1 MVSEEV
7 KMLQRDL
14 PKPSFGEANSNTLQP
29 PGASNEANPEAES
42 KGSGGVQMGQND
54 SPTQEGPY
62 AQGINPD
69 VRNDVNVTSRS
80 SAVKGTAQPVN
91 VEHADEKRGHG
102 IEEPLQSPS
111 DRFADQ
117 HILDPGSSIHLEVEP
132 KFGPLYKR
140 DASTIVANNFEG
152 VIEEHLS
159 AVSDAGVNEDNR
171 ATSQLARKLWTK
183 QFVRFESPEER
194 AETLE
199 MVKKIMPK
207 REDSEV
213 KKPSFQPLPE
223 KLRNGL
229 VDQIVA
235 GKYSQEELLNGK
247 QVYQQSVLNNIARA
261 TTLNGTYLRA
271 DGDRLMAKVRSLLPA
286 ARTAKTPVPPRKQAQ
301 A

>member
-14 PKPSFGEANSNTLQP
+14 PKSEADSNTPQP
-29 PGASNEANPEAES
+29 SGASKEVNSEAVGKSAR
-42 KGSGGVQMGQND
+42 GGQMGQND

-62 AQGINPD
+62 TQGINPN
-69 VRNDVNVTSRS
+69 VRNDVKVTARS
-80 SAVKGTAQPVN
+80 SAAKGTDQPVN

-102 IEEPLQSPS
+102 IEEPVQSAGTTL
-111 DRFADQ
+111 ADQ
-117 HILDPGSSIHLEVEP
+117 HILDPESSINLEVEP
-132 KFGPLYKR
+132 SFGPLYKR

-159 AVSDAGVNEDNR
+159 AVSDAGISEDNR
-171 ATSQLARKLWTK
+171 ATSQLARKLWSR
-183 QFVRFESPEER
+183 QFVRFESPEEK

-199 MVKKIMPK
+199 MVKRMMPK
-207 REDSEV
+207 RKDSAV

-229 VDQIVA
+229 IEQMVA
-235 GKYSQEELLNGK
+235 GRYHQEELLNGK
-247 QVYQQSVLNNIARA
+247 KVFQQSVLNNIARA

-286 ARTAKTPVPPRKQAQ
+286 ARTAKAPPPLPQQKAQ
-301 A
+301 V